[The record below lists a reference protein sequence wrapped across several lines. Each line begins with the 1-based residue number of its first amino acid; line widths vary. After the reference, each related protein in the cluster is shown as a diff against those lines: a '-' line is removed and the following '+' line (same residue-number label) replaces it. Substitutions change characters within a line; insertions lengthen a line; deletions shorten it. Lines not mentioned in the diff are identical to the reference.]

1 MRLLVRLALLGYFGA
16 FILVT
21 AALAYTHGRYRQP
34 PAQPIAFAH
43 SLHAGRLGLDCTFCH
58 EFANRSPR
66 AGVPAVE
73 KCLSCHRS
81 IATDREQIKVLQGY
95 AERGEP
101 IAWNRVHQLPE
112 HVYFTHKRHI
122 KAGLDCAAC
131 HGGVRE
137 MTLMR
142 QVRPLTMGWCVTCHR
157 ANGASTDCATCH
169 Q

>member
-1 MRLLVRLALLGYFGA
+1 
-16 FILVT
+16 
-21 AALAYTHGRYRQP
+21 
-34 PAQPIAFAH
+34 
-43 SLHAGRLGLDCTFCH
+43 
-58 EFANRSPR
+58 
-66 AGVPAVE
+66 VE

-81 IATDREQIKVLQGY
+81 IATDREQIKILQGY
-95 AERGEP
+95 SERGEP

-122 KAGLDCAAC
+122 KAGLDCTAC

-142 QVRPLTMGWCVTCHR
+142 QIRPLTMGWCVTCHR

>member
-1 MRLLVRLALLGYFGA
+1 MRLLARLALLGYFGA

-21 AALAYTHGRYRQP
+21 ATLAYTHGRYRQP

-43 SLHAGRLGLDCTFCH
+43 SIHAGRLGLDCLFCH

-66 AGVPAVE
+66 AGVPTVE

-81 IATDREQIKVLQGY
+81 IATDREQIKILQGY
-95 AERGEP
+95 SERCEP

-157 ANGASTDCATCH
+157 ANGASIDCATCH

>member
-1 MRLLVRLALLGYFGA
+1 MRLLARLALLGYFGA

-21 AALAYTHGRYRQP
+21 ATLAYTHGRYRQP

-43 SLHAGRLGLDCTFCH
+43 SIHAGRLGLDCLFCH

-66 AGVPAVE
+66 AGVPTVE

-81 IATDREQIKVLQGY
+81 IATDREQIKILQGY
-95 AERGEP
+95 SERGEP

-157 ANGASTDCATCH
+157 ANGASIDCATCH